1 LASGLASELAS
12 RTQSSLQPLAQVSP
26 TQASL
31 RALLQVS
38 LEQFLLQALAQVSLR
53 SSGRVSLV

>member
-1 LASGLASELAS
+1 
-12 RTQSSLQPLAQVSP
+12 LAQVSP

-38 LEQFLLQALAQVSLR
+38 LEQFLLQALTQVSLR
-53 SSGRVSLV
+53 SSGRASLV

>member
-1 LASGLASELAS
+1 
-12 RTQSSLQPLAQVSP
+12 LAQVSP

-38 LEQFLLQALAQVSLR
+38 LEQFLLQALVLASQR
-53 SSGRVSLV
+53 SS

>member
-1 LASGLASELAS
+1 MRESSTTLPSESGLASELAS

-38 LEQFLLQALAQVSLR
+38 LP
-53 SSGRVSLV
+53 SSGRDSLV